1 MANESILNKLD
12 LIAEKTSSIIDENK
26 KLKQQ
31 NGEAN
36 LLIKKLKKIN
46 EVQKNS
52 LEILEQKNKLTNIAS
67 IVSTLSDEDK
77 IGLKKTLSIQIKEID
92 KCLKLLKN

>member
-1 MANESILNKLD
+1 MANQSILNKLD
-12 LIAEKTSSIIDENK
+12 LIAAKTSSIIDENN

-31 NGEAN
+31 FAEAHV
-36 LLIKKLKKIN
+36 LIKKLKNIN

-52 LEILEQKNKLTNIAS
+52 IEILEQKNKLTNIAS
-67 IVSTLSDEDK
+67 IVSTLSEEDK

>member
-36 LLIKKLKKIN
+36 LLIKNLKKIN

>member
-36 LLIKKLKKIN
+36 LLIKKLKNIN

>member
-26 KLKQQ
+26 KIKQQ

>member
-1 MANESILNKLD
+1 MANESNLNKLD

-36 LLIKKLKKIN
+36 LLIKKLKNIN